1 MADIDKNFNGMT
13 KYGWPL
19 TFQMTG
25 KFPLLAKRIFPTKD
39 AAEAYINDLN
49 DTAIPGIILTV
60 VDDTT
65 ESNNGAYFVKSVKTS
80 EGGDN
85 GLLVKMGSETVSDLQ
100 ALTQR
105 VTALENKVFKVV
117 LTTGQFDESSYVPKT
132 ETIPNLDP
140 DVTYLVP
147 VNNPD
152 GTPSNQYIEWN
163 YIESENPETPG
174 SWEMVGSPI
183 APIES
188 ITNGE
193 IDGIIAG
200 GGGV

>member
-25 KFPLLAKRIFPTKD
+25 KFPLLAKRIFPTKS

-60 VDDTT
+60 VDDG
-65 ESNNGAYFVKSVKTS
+65 EPSNNGAYFVKSVKTS

-117 LTTGQFDESSYVPKT
+117 LTTGQFDGDYKP
-132 ETIPNLDP
+132 TILNPDP

-183 APIES
+183 ES

>member
-25 KFPLLAKRIFPTKD
+25 KFPLLAKRIFPTYA

-80 EGGDN
+80 EGGN

-105 VTALENKVFKVV
+105 VTALEGKVFKVV
-117 LTTGQFDESSYVPKT
+117 LTTGQFDGDYKPITDK
-132 ETIPNLDP
+132 IPNLDP

-183 APIES
+183 ES

>member
-1 MADIDKNFNGMT
+1 MADIDKNFTGMA

-25 KFPLLAKRIFPTKD
+25 KFPLLAKRIFPTKS

-60 VDDTT
+60 VEDTT

-105 VTALENKVFKVV
+105 VTALEGKVFKKV
-117 LTTGQFDESSYVPKT
+117 LVEGEFNSELMP
-132 ETIPNLDP
+132 TISNP
-140 DVTYLVP
+140 DKDITYLVP
-147 VNNPD
+147 V
-152 GTPSNQYIEWN
+152 GTSPNQYIEWSF
-163 YIESENPETPG
+163 IKPEDPETPG
-174 SWEMVGSPI
+174 YWEMVGS
-183 APIES
+183 PIES

-200 GGGV
+200 EGGV

>member
-1 MADIDKNFNGMT
+1 MADIDKNFKGMT

-25 KFPLLAKRIFPTKD
+25 KFPLLAKRIFPTKS

-60 VDDTT
+60 VEDTT

-105 VTALENKVFKVV
+105 VENLEGKVFKVV
-117 LTTGQFDESSYVPKT
+117 LTTGQFGKDYKP
-132 ETIPNLDP
+132 TIENP
-140 DVTYLVP
+140 DKDITYLVP

-183 APIES
+183 AS
-188 ITNGE
+188 ITNDD
-193 IDGIIAG
+193 IDTIIAG
-200 GGGV
+200 EGGV

>member
-25 KFPLLAKRIFPTKD
+25 KFPLLAKRIFPTYA

-60 VDDTT
+60 VEDTT

-105 VTALENKVFKVV
+105 VENLEGKVFKVV
-117 LTTGQFDESSYVPKT
+117 LTTGQFGKDYKP
-132 ETIPNLDP
+132 TIENP
-140 DVTYLVP
+140 DKDITYLVP

-183 APIES
+183 ES

-200 GGGV
+200 EGGV

>member
-85 GLLVKMGSETVSDLQ
+85 GLLVKMGAETVSDLQ

-105 VTALENKVFKVV
+105 VENLEGKVFKKV
-117 LTTGQFDESSYVPKT
+117 LVDGEFNS
-132 ETIPNLDP
+132 ETLMPTISNP
-140 DVTYLVP
+140 DKDITYLVP
-147 VNNPD
+147 V
-152 GTPSNQYIEWN
+152 GTSPNQYIEWN

-183 APIES
+183 AS
-188 ITNGE
+188 ITNDD
-193 IDGIIAG
+193 IDTIIAG
-200 GGGV
+200 EGGV

>member
-25 KFPLLAKRIFPTKD
+25 KFPLLAKRIFPTKS

-80 EGGDN
+80 DGN
-85 GLLVKMGSETVSDLQ
+85 SGLLVKMGSETVSDLQ

-117 LTTGQFDESSYVPKT
+117 LTTGQFGGDYKPITS
-132 ETIPNLDP
+132 TIPNLDP

>member
-25 KFPLLAKRIFPTKD
+25 KFPLLAKRIFPTKS

-60 VDDTT
+60 VEDTT

-117 LTTGQFDESSYVPKT
+117 LTTGQFDGDYKP
-132 ETIPNLDP
+132 TIENP
-140 DVTYLVP
+140 DKDITYLVP
-147 VNNPD
+147 V
-152 GTPSNQYIEWN
+152 GTSPNQYIEWS

-174 SWEMVGSPI
+174 YWEMVGS
-183 APIES
+183 PIES

-200 GGGV
+200 EGGV

>member
-25 KFPLLAKRIFPTKD
+25 KFPLLAKRIFPTYA

-60 VDDTT
+60 VEDTT

-105 VTALENKVFKVV
+105 VENLEGKVFKKV
-117 LTTGQFDESSYVPKT
+117 LVDGEFNS
-132 ETIPNLDP
+132 ETLMPTISNP
-140 DVTYLVP
+140 DKDITYLVP
-147 VNNPD
+147 V
-152 GTPSNQYIEWN
+152 GTSPNQYIEWN

-183 APIES
+183 AS
-188 ITNGE
+188 ITNDD
-193 IDGIIAG
+193 IDTIIAG
-200 GGGV
+200 EGSV

>member
-25 KFPLLAKRIFPTKD
+25 KFPLLAKRIFPTKS

-105 VTALENKVFKVV
+105 VENLEGKVFKVV
-117 LTTGQFDESSYVPKT
+117 LTTGQFGKDYKP
-132 ETIPNLDP
+132 TIENP
-140 DVTYLVP
+140 DKDITYLVP

-183 APIES
+183 AS
-188 ITNGE
+188 ITNDD
-193 IDGIIAG
+193 IDTIIAG
-200 GGGV
+200 

>member
-25 KFPLLAKRIFPTKD
+25 KFPLLAKRIFPTKS

-60 VDDTT
+60 VEDTT

-80 EGGDN
+80 EGNN

-105 VTALENKVFKVV
+105 VTALEGKVFKVV
-117 LTTGQFDESSYVPKT
+117 LTTGQFGDDYKP
-132 ETIPNLDP
+132 TISNP
-140 DVTYLVP
+140 DKDITYLVP
-147 VNNPD
+147 V
-152 GTPSNQYIEWN
+152 GTSPNQYIEWSF
-163 YIESENPETPG
+163 IKPEDPETPG
-174 SWEMVGSPI
+174 YWEMVGS
-183 APIES
+183 PIES

-200 GGGV
+200 EGGV

>member
-1 MADIDKNFNGMT
+1 MADIDKNFKGMT

-25 KFPLLAKRIFPTKD
+25 KFPLLAKRIFPTKS

-105 VTALENKVFKVV
+105 VENLEGKVFKKV
-117 LTTGQFDESSYVPKT
+117 LVDGEFNS
-132 ETIPNLDP
+132 ETLMPTISNP
-140 DVTYLVP
+140 DKDITYLVP
-147 VNNPD
+147 V
-152 GTPSNQYIEWN
+152 GTSPNQYIEWSF
-163 YIESENPETPG
+163 IKPEDPETPG
-174 SWEMVGSPI
+174 YWEMVGSPI
-183 APIES
+183 ES
-188 ITNGE
+188 ITNDD

-200 GGGV
+200 EGGV

>member
-25 KFPLLAKRIFPTKD
+25 KFPLLAKRIFPTYA

-80 EGGDN
+80 VGGDN

-117 LTTGQFDESSYVPKT
+117 LTTGQFGGDYKPIT
-132 ETIPNLDP
+132 DTIPNLDP

>member
-85 GLLVKMGSETVSDLQ
+85 GLLVKMGSETVSDLEDLKQ
-100 ALTQR
+100 EVAKLK
-105 VTALENKVFKVV
+105 NKVFKVV
-117 LTTGQFDESSYVPKT
+117 LTTGQFDGDYKPITS
-132 ETIPNLDP
+132 TIPNLDP

-200 GGGV
+200 EGGV

>member
-25 KFPLLAKRIFPTKD
+25 KFPLLAKRIFPTKS

-105 VTALENKVFKVV
+105 VTALEGKVFKKV
-117 LTTGQFDESSYVPKT
+117 LVDGEFNSELVP
-132 ETIPNLDP
+132 TISNP
-140 DVTYLVP
+140 DKDITYLVP
-147 VNNPD
+147 V
-152 GTPSNQYIEWN
+152 GTSPNQYIEWSF
-163 YIESENPETPG
+163 IKPEDPETPG
-174 SWEMVGSPI
+174 YWEMVGS
-183 APIES
+183 PIES

-200 GGGV
+200 EGGV

>member
-60 VDDTT
+60 VEDTT

-105 VTALENKVFKVV
+105 VENLEGKVFKVV
-117 LTTGQFDESSYVPKT
+117 LTTGQFDGDYKPITS
-132 ETIPNLDP
+132 TIPNLDP

-174 SWEMVGSPI
+174 YWEMVGS
-183 APIES
+183 PIES

-200 GGGV
+200 EGGV

>member
-25 KFPLLAKRIFPTKD
+25 KFPLLAKRIFPTY
-39 AAEAYINDLN
+39 AAAKAYINNLN

-60 VDDTT
+60 VEDTT
-65 ESNNGAYFVKSVKTS
+65 ESNNGAYFVKSVELS
-80 EGGDN
+80 EVAPN
-85 GLLVKMGSETVSDLQ
+85 GLSLVKMGSETVSDLED
-100 ALTQR
+100 LKQR
-105 VTALENKVFKVV
+105 VENLEGKVFKVV
-117 LTTGQFDESSYVPKT
+117 LTTGQFDGDYKP
-132 ETIPNLDP
+132 TILNPDP

-200 GGGV
+200 EGGV

>member
-25 KFPLLAKRIFPTKD
+25 KFPLLAKRIFPTYA

-60 VDDTT
+60 VEDTT

-105 VTALENKVFKVV
+105 VENLEGKVFKVV
-117 LTTGQFDESSYVPKT
+117 LTTGQFGEDYKP
-132 ETIPNLDP
+132 TIENP
-140 DVTYLVP
+140 DKDITYLVP

-183 APIES
+183 ES

-200 GGGV
+200 EGGV

>member
-25 KFPLLAKRIFPTKD
+25 KFPLLAKRIFPTKS

-60 VDDTT
+60 VDDAA
-65 ESNNGAYFVKSVKTS
+65 ENNGAYFVKSVATS
-80 EGGDN
+80 DN
-85 GLLVKMGSETVSDLQ
+85 PKGVLVKMGSETVSDLQ

-105 VTALENKVFKVV
+105 VTALETKVFKVV
-117 LTTGQFDESSYVPKT
+117 LTTGQFDGDYKPIT
-132 ETIPNLDP
+132 GTISNLDP

-152 GTPSNQYIEWN
+152 GTPSNQYIEWS

-183 APIES
+183 ES
-188 ITNGE
+188 ITNSE
-193 IDGIIAG
+193 IDGIIANTP
-200 GGGV
+200 GV

>member
-25 KFPLLAKRIFPTKD
+25 KFPLLAKRIFPTY
-39 AAEAYINDLN
+39 AAAKAYIDNLN

-60 VDDTT
+60 VEDTT
-65 ESNNGAYFVKSVKTS
+65 ESNNGAYFVKSVELS
-80 EGGDN
+80 EVAPN
-85 GLLVKMGSETVSDLQ
+85 GLSLVKMGSETVSDLQ

-105 VTALENKVFKVV
+105 VKNLEDKVFKVV
-117 LTTGQFDESSYVPKT
+117 LTTGQFNESTYVPET
-132 ETIPNLDP
+132 STIPNLDP

-152 GTPSNQYIEWN
+152 GTPSNQYIEWS

-174 SWEMVGSPI
+174 TWEMVGS
-183 APIES
+183 PIES

-200 GGGV
+200 VGGV

>member
-25 KFPLLAKRIFPTKD
+25 KFPLLAKRIFPTY
-39 AAEAYINDLN
+39 AAAKAYIDNLN

-60 VDDTT
+60 VEDTT
-65 ESNNGAYFVKSVKTS
+65 ESNNGAYFVKSVELS
-80 EGGDN
+80 EAAPN
-85 GLLVKMGSETVSDLQ
+85 GLSLVKMGSETVSDLQ

-105 VTALENKVFKVV
+105 VTALEGKVFKKV
-117 LTTGQFDESSYVPKT
+117 LVDGEFNSKTLVP
-132 ETIPNLDP
+132 TIENP
-140 DVTYLVP
+140 DKDITYLVP
-147 VNNPD
+147 V
-152 GTPSNQYIEWN
+152 GTSPNQYIEWSF
-163 YIESENPETPG
+163 IKPEDPETPG
-174 SWEMVGSPI
+174 YWEMVGS
-183 APIES
+183 PIES

-200 GGGV
+200 EVGV

>member
-1 MADIDKNFNGMT
+1 MADIDKNFKGMT

-25 KFPLLAKRIFPTKD
+25 KFPLLAKRIFPTKS

-60 VDDTT
+60 VEDTT
-65 ESNNGAYFVKSVKTS
+65 ESNNGAYFVKSVELS
-80 EGGDN
+80 EAAPN
-85 GLLVKMGSETVSDLQ
+85 GLSLVKMGSETVSDLQ

-105 VTALENKVFKVV
+105 VTALEGKVFKKV
-117 LTTGQFDESSYVPKT
+117 LVDGEFNSELVP
-132 ETIPNLDP
+132 TISNP
-140 DVTYLVP
+140 DKDITYLVP
-147 VNNPD
+147 V
-152 GTPSNQYIEWN
+152 GTSPNQYIEWSF
-163 YIESENPETPG
+163 IKPEDPETPG
-174 SWEMVGSPI
+174 YWEMVGS
-183 APIES
+183 PIES

-200 GGGV
+200 EGGV

>member
-25 KFPLLAKRIFPTKD
+25 KFPLLAKRIFPTYA

-60 VDDTT
+60 VEDTT

-105 VTALENKVFKVV
+105 VENLEGKVFKKV
-117 LTTGQFDESSYVPKT
+117 LVDGEFNS
-132 ETIPNLDP
+132 ETLMPTISNP
-140 DVTYLVP
+140 DKDITYLVP
-147 VNNPD
+147 V
-152 GTPSNQYIEWN
+152 GTSPNQYIEWN

-183 APIES
+183 ES

-200 GGGV
+200 EGGV

>member
-25 KFPLLAKRIFPTKD
+25 KFPLLAKRIFPTYD
-39 AAEAYINDLN
+39 AAQAYINDLN

-80 EGGDN
+80 VGGDN

-105 VTALENKVFKVV
+105 VTALEGKVFKKV
-117 LTTGQFDESSYVPKT
+117 LVDGEFNSETLVP
-132 ETIPNLDP
+132 TISNP
-140 DVTYLVP
+140 DKDITYLVP

-183 APIES
+183 ES

-200 GGGV
+200 EGGV

>member
-25 KFPLLAKRIFPTKD
+25 KFPLLAKRIFPTYA

-85 GLLVKMGSETVSDLQ
+85 GLLVKMG
-100 ALTQR
+100 
-105 VTALENKVFKVV
+105 LEGKVFKKV
-117 LTTGQFDESSYVPKT
+117 LVDGEFNS
-132 ETIPNLDP
+132 ETLMPTISNP
-140 DVTYLVP
+140 DKDITYLVP
-147 VNNPD
+147 V
-152 GTPSNQYIEWN
+152 GTSPNQYIEWS
-163 YIESENPETPG
+163 YIESKNPETPG
-174 SWEMVGSPI
+174 YWEMVGSPI
-183 APIES
+183 ES
-188 ITNGE
+188 ITNDD

-200 GGGV
+200 EGGV

>member
-1 MADIDKNFNGMT
+1 MADIDKNFTGMA

-25 KFPLLAKRIFPTKD
+25 KFPLLAKRIFPTKS

-80 EGGDN
+80 EVAPN
-85 GLLVKMGSETVSDLQ
+85 GLSLVKMGSETVSDLQ

-117 LTTGQFDESSYVPKT
+117 LTTGQFDGDYKP
-132 ETIPNLDP
+132 TISNP
-140 DVTYLVP
+140 DKDITYLVP
-147 VNNPD
+147 V
-152 GTPSNQYIEWN
+152 GTSPNQYIEWN

-174 SWEMVGSPI
+174 YWEMVGS
-183 APIES
+183 PIES

-200 GGGV
+200 VGGV

>member
-25 KFPLLAKRIFPTKD
+25 KFPLLAKRIFPTYA

-60 VDDTT
+60 VEDTT

-105 VTALENKVFKVV
+105 VENLEGKVFKVV
-117 LTTGQFDESSYVPKT
+117 LTTGQFGKDYKP
-132 ETIPNLDP
+132 TIENP
-140 DVTYLVP
+140 DKDITYLVP

-183 APIES
+183 AS
-188 ITNGE
+188 ITNDD
-193 IDGIIAG
+193 IDTIIAG
-200 GGGV
+200 EGGV

>member
-25 KFPLLAKRIFPTKD
+25 KFPLLAKRIFPTYA

-80 EGGDN
+80 DGN
-85 GLLVKMGSETVSDLQ
+85 SGLLVKMGSETVSDLQ

-117 LTTGQFDESSYVPKT
+117 LTTGQFGGDYKPITS
-132 ETIPNLDP
+132 TIPNLDP

>member
-25 KFPLLAKRIFPTKD
+25 KFPLLAKRIFPTKS

-105 VTALENKVFKVV
+105 VENLEGKVFKVV
-117 LTTGQFDESSYVPKT
+117 LTTGQFGKDYKP
-132 ETIPNLDP
+132 TIENP
-140 DVTYLVP
+140 DKDITYLVP

-183 APIES
+183 AS
-188 ITNGE
+188 ITNDD
-193 IDGIIAG
+193 IDTIIAG
-200 GGGV
+200 EGGV

>member
-25 KFPLLAKRIFPTKD
+25 KFPLLAKRIFPTYA

-80 EGGDN
+80 VGGDN

-117 LTTGQFDESSYVPKT
+117 LTTGQFDGDYKP
-132 ETIPNLDP
+132 TISNP
-140 DVTYLVP
+140 DKDITYLVP
-147 VNNPD
+147 V
-152 GTPSNQYIEWN
+152 GTSPNQYIEWSF
-163 YIESENPETPG
+163 IKPEDPETPG
-174 SWEMVGSPI
+174 YWEMVGS
-183 APIES
+183 PIES

-200 GGGV
+200 AGGV

>member
-25 KFPLLAKRIFPTKD
+25 KFPLLAKRIFPTKS

-60 VDDTT
+60 VEDTT

-105 VTALENKVFKVV
+105 VENLEGKVFKVV
-117 LTTGQFDESSYVPKT
+117 LTTGQFGKDYKP
-132 ETIPNLDP
+132 TIENP
-140 DVTYLVP
+140 DKDITYLVP

-183 APIES
+183 AS
-188 ITNGE
+188 ITNDD
-193 IDGIIAG
+193 IDTIIAG
-200 GGGV
+200 EGGV

>member
-25 KFPLLAKRIFPTKD
+25 KFPLLAKRIFPTKS

-60 VDDTT
+60 VEDTT
-65 ESNNGAYFVKSVKTS
+65 ESNNGAYFVKSVELS
-80 EGGDN
+80 EAAPN
-85 GLLVKMGSETVSDLQ
+85 GLSLVKMGSETVSDLQ

-105 VTALENKVFKVV
+105 VTALEGKVFKKV
-117 LTTGQFDESSYVPKT
+117 LVDGEFNSELVP
-132 ETIPNLDP
+132 TISNP
-140 DVTYLVP
+140 DKDITYLVP
-147 VNNPD
+147 V
-152 GTPSNQYIEWN
+152 GTSPNQYIEWSF
-163 YIESENPETPG
+163 IKPEDPETPG
-174 SWEMVGSPI
+174 YWEMVGS
-183 APIES
+183 PIES

-200 GGGV
+200 EGGV

>member
-80 EGGDN
+80 EGGN

-105 VTALENKVFKVV
+105 VENLEGKVFKKV
-117 LTTGQFDESSYVPKT
+117 LVEGEFNSELMP
-132 ETIPNLDP
+132 TISNPDP

-147 VNNPD
+147 V
-152 GTPSNQYIEWN
+152 GTSPNQYIEWSF
-163 YIESENPETPG
+163 IKPENPETPG
-174 SWEMVGSPI
+174 YWEMVGSPI
-183 APIES
+183 ES
-188 ITNGE
+188 ITNDD
-193 IDGIIAG
+193 IDGIIANTP
-200 GGGV
+200 GV

>member
-80 EGGDN
+80 EGGN

-105 VTALENKVFKVV
+105 VTALEGKVFKKV
-117 LTTGQFDESSYVPKT
+117 LVDGEFNS
-132 ETIPNLDP
+132 ETLMPTISNP
-140 DVTYLVP
+140 DKDITYLVP

-183 APIES
+183 NS
-188 ITNGE
+188 ITNDD
-193 IDGIIAG
+193 IDNIIANTP
-200 GGGV
+200 GV

>member
-25 KFPLLAKRIFPTKD
+25 KFPLLAKRIFSTYE
-39 AAEAYINDLN
+39 AAQAYINDLN

-105 VTALENKVFKVV
+105 VTALEGKVFKKV
-117 LTTGQFDESSYVPKT
+117 LVDGEFNSKTLVP
-132 ETIPNLDP
+132 TIENP
-140 DVTYLVP
+140 DKDITYLVP
-147 VNNPD
+147 V
-152 GTPSNQYIEWN
+152 GTSPNQYIEWSF
-163 YIESENPETPG
+163 IKPEDPETPG
-174 SWEMVGSPI
+174 YWEMVGS
-183 APIES
+183 PIES

-200 GGGV
+200 EGGV